1 MADQAGSPKQPVATF
16 DNVKATTTSD
26 KKLQVEFSVSE
37 LAKKLGPALGS
48 DLASCGGCNG
58 CMGCSHIVD

>member
-1 MADQAGSPKQPVATF
+1 MAGKEESPKESASALDGAKVR
-16 DNVKATTTSD
+16 TTSD
-26 KKLQVEFSVSE
+26 KKLQVEFSISE
-37 LAKKLGPALGS
+37 LVKKLAPSIGK